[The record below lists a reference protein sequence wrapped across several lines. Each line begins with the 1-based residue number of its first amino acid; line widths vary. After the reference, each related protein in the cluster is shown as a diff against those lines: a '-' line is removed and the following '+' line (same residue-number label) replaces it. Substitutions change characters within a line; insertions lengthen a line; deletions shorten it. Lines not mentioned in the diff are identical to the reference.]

1 MSGYSLVPG
10 HQWTSCHRTKYKL
23 HLDRQHFNSKTEI
36 SKLELSH
43 TRDYPNVVFFLFV
56 SDWQFPSDALYHR
69 PSGFCGHLFI
79 VGPPLP

>member
-1 MSGYSLVPG
+1 MPG
-10 HQWTSCHRTKYKL
+10 HQWTSCHGSKYKL
-23 HLDRQHFNSKTEI
+23 HLDGQHFNSKTVI

-43 TRDYPNVVFFLFV
+43 IRYYPNVFLF

-69 PSGFCGHLFI
+69 PSGFCGHLFV